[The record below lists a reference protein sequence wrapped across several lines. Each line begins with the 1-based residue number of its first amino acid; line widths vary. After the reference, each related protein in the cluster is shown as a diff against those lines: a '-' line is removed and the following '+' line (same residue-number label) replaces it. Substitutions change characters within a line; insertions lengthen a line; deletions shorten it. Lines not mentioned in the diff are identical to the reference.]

1 MAKVGFIGL
10 GIMGKP
16 IVMNMLKANIDV
28 TVYDI
33 NPAVV
38 EECRKAGA
46 KTAASAKELATG
58 KDVVMS
64 IVPNAK
70 IVFSLLQGDD
80 GVLAGVHEG
89 TVIIDMS
96 SVTPGDSQ
104 GCAKLCAEKGC
115 PFLDAPV
122 SGGEEGAIKGT
133 LSIMVGGDEQVLDSV
148 RPVFAAIG
156 SSAVYIGPNGSGS
169 VTKLANQ
176 IMVNVNIAAVAEAL
190 VLAQKAGADPKRV
203 FEAVRGGLA
212 GSRVLEDKAPR
223 MFNRN
228 FVPGGSLT
236 TNLKDITNVMDTAK
250 ALEVPLFLSGSV
262 QQIML
267 SLKAHGHIG
276 DDHSGMVQFYE
287 NIAGVEVH
295 TEEK

>member
-1 MAKVGFIGL
+1 
-10 GIMGKP
+10 MGR
-16 IVMNMLKANIDV
+16 VL
-28 TVYDI
+28 
-33 NPAVV
+33 VV
-38 EECRKAGA
+38 
-46 KTAASAKELATG
+46 
-58 KDVVMS
+58 D
-64 IVPNAK
+64 
-70 IVFSLLQGDD
+70 
-80 GVLAGVHEG
+80 
-89 TVIIDMS
+89 DMS
-96 SVTPGDSQ
+96 TIRRIVK
-104 GCAKLCAEKGC
+104 A
-115 PFLDAPV
+115 
-122 SGGEEGAIKGT
+122 SG
-133 LSIMVGGDEQVLDSV
+133 
-148 RPVFAAIG
+148 
-156 SSAVYIGPNGSGS
+156 
-169 VTKLANQ
+169 ANQ

-276 DDHSGMVQFYE
+276 DDHSGMVHFYE

>member
-1 MAKVGFIGL
+1 MSKVGFIGL

-16 IVMNMLKANIDV
+16 MVMNMLKAGIDV
-28 TVYDI
+28 TVYDL
-33 NPAVV
+33 NPDVV
-38 EECRKAGA
+38 KECQKAGA
-46 KTAASAKELATG
+46 KTAASAKELAGG
-58 KDVVMS
+58 KDTVMM

-70 IVFSLLQGDD
+70 IVLSILQGEQ
-80 GVLAGVHEG
+80 GVLAGVDAG
-89 TVIIDMS
+89 TVIVDMS

-104 GCAKLCAEKGC
+104 LCAQLAQKKNC
-115 PFLDAPV
+115 TFLDAPV
-122 SGGEEGAIKGT
+122 SGGQEGAINGT
-133 LSIMVGGDEQVLDSV
+133 LSIMIGGNPADVEKIHDT
-148 RPVFAAIG
+148 FDAMG
-156 SSAVYIGPNGSGS
+156 SSTKVIGPNGSGS

-190 VLAQKAGADPKRV
+190 TLAQKAGADPKKV

-228 FVPGGSLT
+228 FVAGGSLT

-250 ALEVPLFLSGSV
+250 TLDVPLFLSGVV

-267 SLKAHGHIG
+267 SLKADGHIA
-276 DDHSGMVQFYE
+276 DDHAGLVQFYE
-287 NIAGVEVH
+287 KIADIEVH